1 MRAALAVFGLLA
13 SVQPLTPQRGWLERF
28 ALVVPGPQATR
39 WLLVAD
45 VACLVGLGLRARR
58 PAAAAESPAGD
69 TVNAVAAPGSGRA
82 PPARSRRLEGSHRFI
97 QVERIDSKRVTLK
110 CLRDIVEQPLHFGC
124 VIKTRRRRQAR

>member
-45 VACLVGLGLRARR
+45 VACLVGLGLSLSLLMLTRKKR
-58 PAAAAESPAGD
+58 
-69 TVNAVAAPGSGRA
+69 SGCK
-82 PPARSRRLEGSHRFI
+82 SSVQENDNI
-97 QVERIDSKRVTLK
+97 
-110 CLRDIVEQPLHFGC
+110 
-124 VIKTRRRRQAR
+124 